1 VPGPLDGIRILD
13 LSAVVSGPLAASLL
27 ADQGARVL
35 KIEPPGRGDV
45 LRWVGSSRGG
55 MSATFHLNNRGK
67 RSLALDLSKPRGLA
81 ILERL
86 VDGADVLIQN
96 FRPGVALR
104 MGFGWERLHAQN
116 PRLVYLSIS
125 GFGSAGPCAQK
136 RVYDN
141 VIQVASGMNDAQR
154 DPRTGEPQPLRQLLC
169 DKLTA
174 ITAAQAV
181 TAALFARDR
190 LGVGQHIELSMLDTA
205 IGFLWPDS
213 AEEHAFVGDGVE
225 PRPAPGSTYSLMRL
239 RDGWGTATPLTDAEF
254 QGLCRAFGL
263 ARAAEDPRFA
273 TTAARMQNVA
283 ALAALF
289 QGELAEAAARMSR
302 REFSRALDAEDVP
315 AGVVVPIRELH
326 EDPQVLAS
334 GTFVLRDHPRAGRLR
349 EARPAARFG
358 ATPASVGSAAPDLG
372 QHTDEVLSELGLADE
387 IAALREEGIVA

>member
-13 LSAVVSGPLAASLL
+13 LSAVVSGPLAAALL
-27 ADQGARVL
+27 ADQGASVL

-86 VDGADVLIQN
+86 VPEADVLIQN
-96 FRPGVALR
+96 FRPGVAER
-104 MGFGWERLHAQN
+104 MGFGWERLHALN

-125 GFGSAGPCAQK
+125 GFGSAGPGAQK
-136 RVYDN
+136 RAYDN
-141 VIQVASGMNDAQR
+141 VIQVHSGMNDAQR

-190 LGVGQHIELSMLDTA
+190 QGEGQHIELSMLDAA

-213 AEEHAFVGDGVE
+213 AEEHAFVGEGVE
-225 PRPAPGSTYSLMRL
+225 LRPSPGSNYSLMRL

-254 QGLCRAFGL
+254 QGL
-263 ARAAEDPRFA
+263 
-273 TTAARMQNVA
+273 
-283 ALAALF
+283 
-289 QGELAEAAARMSR
+289 
-302 REFSRALDAEDVP
+302 
-315 AGVVVPIRELH
+315 
-326 EDPQVLAS
+326 
-334 GTFVLRDHPRAGRLR
+334 
-349 EARPAARFG
+349 
-358 ATPASVGSAAPDLG
+358 
-372 QHTDEVLSELGLADE
+372 
-387 IAALREEGIVA
+387 

>member
-1 VPGPLDGIRILD
+1 MAGPLDGIRILD
-13 LSAVVSGPLAASLL
+13 TSAVVSGPLAATLL
-27 ADQGARVL
+27 ADQGAEVL
-35 KIEPPGRGDV
+35 KIEPRGRGDV

-67 RSLALDLSKPRGLA
+67 RSLALDLSKPQGLA

-86 VDGADVLIQN
+86 VRGADVFLQN
-96 FRPGVALR
+96 FRPGVAER
-104 MGFGWERLHAQN
+104 MGFGWERLRELN

-125 GFGSAGPCAQK
+125 GFGSAGPRAQK

-141 VIQVASGMNDAQR
+141 VIQACSGMNDAQR

-181 TAALFARDR
+181 TAALFARER
-190 LGVGQHIELSMLDTA
+190 LGVGQHVELSMLDAA

-225 PRPAPGSTYSLMRL
+225 SRPAPGSTYSLMRL
-239 RDGWGTATPLTDAEF
+239 RDGWATATPLTDSEF

-263 ARAAEDPRFA
+263 AHVAVDPRFA
-273 TTAARMQNVA
+273 SVAARMQNVA

-289 QGELAEAAARMSR
+289 QGEVAEAAARMTG
-302 REFSRALDAEDVP
+302 REVSRALDAEDVP
-315 AGVVVPIRELH
+315 AGVVVPIGELYA
-326 EDPQVLAS
+326 DPQVVAS
-334 GTFVLRDHPRAGRLR
+334 GTFVLSEHPRAGRLR

-358 ATPASVGSAAPDLG
+358 ATPARVGAPAPDLG
-372 QHTDEVLSELGLADE
+372 QHTDEVLAELGLADE
-387 IAALREEGIVA
+387 ISALREAGVVA

>member
-1 VPGPLDGIRILD
+1 VAGPLDGIRILD
-13 LSAVVSGPLAASLL
+13 TSAVVSGPLAATLL
-27 ADQGARVL
+27 ADQGAEVL

-67 RSLALDLSKPRGLA
+67 RSLALDLSKPQGLA

-86 VDGADVLIQN
+86 VRGADVFLQN
-96 FRPGVALR
+96 FRPGVAER
-104 MGFGWERLHAQN
+104 MGFGWERLRELN

-125 GFGSAGPCAQK
+125 GFGSAGPRAQK

-141 VIQVASGMNDAQR
+141 VIQACSGMNDAQR

-181 TAALFARDR
+181 TAALFARER
-190 LGVGQHIELSMLDTA
+190 LGVGQHVELSMLDAA

-225 PRPAPGSTYSLMRL
+225 SRPAPGSTYSLMRL
-239 RDGWGTATPLTDAEF
+239 RDGWATATPLTDSEF

-263 ARAAEDPRFA
+263 AHVAVDPRFA
-273 TTAARMQNVA
+273 SVAARMQNVA

-289 QGELAEAAARMSR
+289 QGEVAEAAARMTG
-302 REFSRALDAEDVP
+302 REVSRALDAEDVP
-315 AGVVVPIRELH
+315 AGVVVPIGELYA
-326 EDPQVLAS
+326 DPQVVAS
-334 GTFVLRDHPRAGRLR
+334 GTFVLSEHPRAGRLR

-358 ATPASVGSAAPDLG
+358 ATPARVGAPAPDLG
-372 QHTDEVLSELGLADE
+372 QHTDEVLAELGLADE
-387 IAALREEGIVA
+387 ISALREAGVVA